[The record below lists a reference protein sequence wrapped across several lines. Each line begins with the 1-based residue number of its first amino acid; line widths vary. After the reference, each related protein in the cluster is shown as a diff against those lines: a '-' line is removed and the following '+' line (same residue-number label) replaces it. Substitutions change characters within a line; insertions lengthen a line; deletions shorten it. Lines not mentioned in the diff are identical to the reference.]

1 MLLWTI
7 IINYK
12 PFHKAVKKGSGRSYS
27 FSQWGL
33 KIKKVLRT
41 IYTLNVGELH

>member
-12 PFHKAVKKGSGRSYS
+12 PFHKAMQKGSGRSYS

-33 KIKKVLRT
+33 RIKKVLRT